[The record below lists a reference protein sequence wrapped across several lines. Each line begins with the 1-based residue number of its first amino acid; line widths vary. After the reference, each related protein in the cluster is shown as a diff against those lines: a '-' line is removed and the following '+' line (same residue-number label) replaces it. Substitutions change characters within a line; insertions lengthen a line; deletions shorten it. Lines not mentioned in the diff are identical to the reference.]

1 MTITLL
7 NTNILPRCAVKG
19 CPNISI
25 GSRYCAR
32 CEEELN
38 AEPYPFANIL
48 LGWTF
53 YQWMT
58 RTVRRLWKRK

>member
-25 GSRYCAR
+25 GSRYCAP
-32 CEEELN
+32 CEEEIN
-38 AEPYPFANIL
+38 GEPYPFANIL
-48 LGWTF
+48 MPESFVSFISRIL
-53 YQWMT
+53 
-58 RTVRRLWKRK
+58 KRWFR